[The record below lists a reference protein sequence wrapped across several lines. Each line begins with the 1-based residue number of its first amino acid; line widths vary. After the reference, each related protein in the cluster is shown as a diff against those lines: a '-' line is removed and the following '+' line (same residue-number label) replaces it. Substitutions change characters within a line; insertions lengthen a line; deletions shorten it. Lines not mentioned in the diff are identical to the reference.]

1 MTYKETAEILN
12 VLRNVYPHSFKDI
25 QEKDVKQ
32 IVEIWQMMF
41 EGDSF
46 AEVSAAVK
54 ALISTR
60 TVGYSP
66 TIGEVKEKLHSLRT
80 VNELSEQDAWAM
92 VSKACQN
99 GLYGYQKEFDKLPP
113 EVQRAVGQPEQLRA
127 WAAMDTETVESV
139 VASNFMRSYRTK
151 AARQKEFEMLPEA
164 VKSVVG
170 QLADGMKMIGE
181 GTG

>member
-1 MTYKETAEILN
+1 MNRKETMQILAA
-12 VLRNVYPHSFKDI
+12 LRAAYPSSFKDLDTMDI
-25 QEKDVKQ
+25 EAMTQL
-32 IVEIWQMMF
+32 WQTL
-41 EGDSF
+41 F
-46 AEVSAAVK
+46 ADESYADVSAAVY
-54 ALISTR
+54 ALVSSR

-80 VNELSEQDAWAM
+80 VNELSEQDAWAL

-113 EVQRAVGQPEQLRA
+113 EVQRAVGQPEQLRS

-139 VASNFMRSYRTK
+139 VASNFMRSYRTQ
-151 AARQKEFEMLPEA
+151 AARKKEFDMLPES
-164 VKSVVG
+164 VRSVVG